1 MICCIN
7 KHFMVKYRNINSIL
21 YIKQSRK
28 ADIMKLSLVIPCYNE
43 EDNIERF
50 FNEVN
55 NFFFYNIDD
64 YEFIFIN
71 DGSKDN
77 TYKKLKD
84 LYVNNPT
91 YNIQVLSFSRNFGK
105 EAGIYAGLKA
115 SKGDYVCIIDA
126 DLQQHPQ
133 VVLKMLKE
141 IEKDDDIDCVAAY
154 QEERNEGAILTKFKS
169 AFYKI
174 INKLAEVDFVNGA
187 SDFRLLN
194 RKMVDAVLSMSEYHR
209 FSKGIFSWVGFNT
222 KYISYKANERESG
235 ESKWS
240 FLKLFKYAIDGIIAF
255 STLPLRL
262 SIATG
267 FVTAIISIIYLIVVI
282 LQKLIQGIDVP
293 GYATIIVLILFLGG
307 MQLFC
312 LGILG
317 EYLAKV
323 YVQSKNRPI
332 YILKEHL
339 GKDDEND

>member
-1 MICCIN
+1 
-7 KHFMVKYRNINSIL
+7 
-21 YIKQSRK
+21 
-28 ADIMKLSLVIPCYNE
+28 MKLSLVVPCYNE
-43 EDNIERF
+43 ESNVLEF

-55 NFFFYNIDD
+55 NAFLCYVDD
-64 YEFIFIN
+64 YEFVFVN
-71 DGSKDN
+71 DGSDDRTYRNLRVIYETN
-77 TYKKLKD
+77 TA
-84 LYVNNPT
+84 

-105 EAGIYAGLKA
+105 ESAMYAGLKA
-115 SKGDYVCIIDA
+115 AKGDYVCIIDA
-126 DLQQHPQ
+126 DLQQRPEI
-133 VVLKMLKE
+133 VLKMLDE
-141 IEKDDDIDCVAAY
+141 MEADPYIDCVAAY
-154 QEERNEGAILTKFKS
+154 QEERNEGAFLTKFKS

-194 RKMVDAVLSMSEYHR
+194 RKMVDAIISMSEYHR

-222 KYISYKANERESG
+222 KYIPYEAEDREYG

-240 FLKLFKYAIDGIIAF
+240 FLKLFKYAIDGIVAF

-262 SIATG
+262 STATG
-267 FVTAIISIIYLIVVI
+267 FITASVSIIYLIAVV
-282 LQKLIQGIDVP
+282 LQKLIKGIDVP

-323 YVQSKNRPI
+323 YVQVKNRPL

-339 GKDDEND
+339 GKNDEND